1 MYLTSLFRTSNL
13 NRFFSLSI
21 IRELELDDGLNEFD
35 LDDDDDDT
43 NNSVTSE
50 CHYPSPPL
58 IPSYFNSMLIMKDN
72 LMSQSSITHGL
83 VSVDDKII
91 QSTGRMNTAGGS
103 SWPLDKDIIYFPS
116 HESSFPHSLSLSSS
130 SSEDGEESWVG
141 SSPVQCQSDL
151 VSGSDED
158 SDSSISEKKL
168 CVWSRRTASIKNTKA
183 SLASRSLLFKEE
195 REDQEKCENSGVW
208 YFLISKNNIHN
219 FIVLKRHKND
229 VSFRSLSASEAQ

>member
-43 NNSVTSE
+43 NNSMTSE
-50 CHYPSPPL
+50 CHYPCPPL

-72 LMSQSSITHGL
+72 SMSRSSRPITHEL
-83 VSVDDKII
+83 VSVDDKIV
-91 QSTGRMNTAGGS
+91 QSTGRMNTAGGN
-103 SWPLDKDIIYFPS
+103 SWPWDKDSIYFPS
-116 HESSFPHSLSLSSS
+116 HESSSPHSLSLSSS

-141 SSPVQCQSDL
+141 SSPIQCQSDL
-151 VSGSDED
+151 LSSSDED

-183 SLASRSLLFKEE
+183 SLASWNLLFKEE
-195 REDQEKCENSGVW
+195 REDQEECENSGV
-208 YFLISKNNIHN
+208 
-219 FIVLKRHKND
+219 
-229 VSFRSLSASEAQ
+229 